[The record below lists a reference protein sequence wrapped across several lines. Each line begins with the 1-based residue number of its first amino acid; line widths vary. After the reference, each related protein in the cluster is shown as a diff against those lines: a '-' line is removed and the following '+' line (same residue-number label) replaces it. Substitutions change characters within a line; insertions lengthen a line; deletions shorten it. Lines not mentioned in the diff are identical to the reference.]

1 MLEDGIVIGVVM
13 GATEIVKRMMKQSQ
27 IEDEAITQA
36 TPFVVLVLA
45 GAAQVAN
52 AAVFGAAGIPWQEAL
67 KQGLTLG
74 ALSGGIYSLG
84 KAALGKS

>member
-1 MLEDGIVIGVVM
+1 MLEDIIVIGIVM
-13 GATEIVKRMMKQSQ
+13 GATELVKRAMKKAQV
-27 IEDEAITQA
+27 EDEAVTQV
-36 TPFVVLVLA
+36 TPFVVITLA

-52 AAVFGAAGIPWQEAL
+52 AAVFGADIPWQEAL

-74 ALSGGIYSLG
+74 AISGGIYSLG